1 MVGIFGNFFTI
12 LILSY
17 AEMRNSFNDLLTF
30 LSLFDIMFITITI
43 IDYSLIRGKAR
54 GEGEVKMSS
63 FINSPNFTELF
74 LI

>member
-1 MVGIFGNFFTI
+1 MVGIIGNFFTI

-43 IDYSLIRGKAR
+43 IDYSLIRGKGRA
-54 GEGEVKMSS
+54 EGKSS
-63 FINSPNFTELF
+63 INYSLKFTAF
-74 LI
+74 LNLK

>member
-1 MVGIFGNFFTI
+1 MVGIIGNFFTI

-43 IDYSLIRGKAR
+43 IDYSLIRGEERADGKWKCPA
-54 GEGEVKMSS
+54 SLILQS
-63 FINSPNFTELF
+63 LLLF